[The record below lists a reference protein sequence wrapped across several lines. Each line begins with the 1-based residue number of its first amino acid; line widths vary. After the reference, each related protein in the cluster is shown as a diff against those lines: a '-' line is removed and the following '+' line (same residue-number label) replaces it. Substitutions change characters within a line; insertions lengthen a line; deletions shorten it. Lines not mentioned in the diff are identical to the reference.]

1 MQRFGVD
8 LDGTTVRFLVMRRG
22 EGDLRVTFDACELCG
37 GRGYVQDT
45 THLVCLACAADINP
59 STLGAGGG
67 CNPIPLPHRMEG
79 DQLVIRVQDLSTHR
93 PMFVPD
99 PGAS

>member
-22 EGDLRVTFDACELCG
+22 GGDLRVAFDACELCG
-37 GRGYVQDT
+37 GRGYVQDAI
-45 THLVCLACAADINP
+45 HLVCLACAADINP

-67 CNPIPLPHRMEG
+67 CNPIPLPHRVEG

-93 PMFVPD
+93 PMFVLD